1 MRPTVTGVRHLKI
14 WVGDLAAAQTWY
26 ERVLGLTYQFSFH
39 DDDGVVRG
47 VAMALPGT
55 GLQIGLRHDPERAQ
69 AMAAAD
75 PFALRT
81 TIDELDAWVAHLDTL
96 GVPHSPV
103 NKASAG
109 YAVAFSSPDGLQV
122 KLYADDDTVRAATI
136 GAYDTVRSIPAP

>member
-1 MRPTVTGVRHLKI
+1 MRQTVNGVHHLKI

-26 ERVLGLTYQFSFH
+26 ETVLGLTYQFSFH

-55 GLQIGLRHDPERAQ
+55 DLQIGLRHDPGRAQ
-69 AMAAAD
+69 AMAGAD

-81 TIDELDAWVAHLDTL
+81 TIDDLDAWVAHLDTL

-109 YAVAFSSPDGLQV
+109 YAVTFSSPDGLQL
-122 KLYADDDTVRAATI
+122 KLYADVETVRAATI
-136 GAYDTVRSIPAP
+136 DANARQSGR